1 MVFSNLFFL
10 YLFLPVCLL
19 LYFLCRSTISKN
31 AVLIVFSLFFYAWGE
46 PLYVF
51 LMIGMAAA
59 NWGFGLWMGKAG
71 RQKLKL
77 LISVIVNLGCL
88 AVFKYSGFLV

>member
-1 MVFSNLFFL
+1 MVFSNLIFL
-10 YLFLPVCLL
+10 YLFLPISLI
-19 LYFLCRSTISKN
+19 LYFLCRNMAGKN
-31 AVLIVFSLFFYAWGE
+31 AVLIAFSLLFYAWGE

-59 NWGFGLWMGKAG
+59 NWGFGLWMGRG

-77 LISVIVNLGCL
+77 VL
-88 AVFKYSGFLV
+88 ALVRRLLLQWLSSRT